1 MFLHL
6 YLPNPAIVIQKSS
19 FPFYPCFGTF
29 IKFYVKLSAQYI
41 SRAYYAHMTEKEW
54 TGKKGWSWE
63 NRLLKFEIDLAEH
76 TRTFFIVP
84 VAIPLKNRKIDFIKV
99 CMTVPQ
105 LPPSPLCC
113 TLSVPLLLLLLLL
126 STDITLPRIWNCLVL
141 VTRKL
146 IFSIHGV
153 CGCLLRSLTL
163 SVRCGAVTY
172 CVVYIVFI
180 SLQKNETLGAQNDQL
195 QNR

>member
-63 NRLLKFEIDLAEH
+63 NRLLKFEISQSIREH
-76 TRTFFIVP
+76 FLSYLWQF
-84 VAIPLKNRKIDFIKV
+84 LWKIE
-99 CMTVPQ
+99 
-105 LPPSPLCC
+105 
-113 TLSVPLLLLLLLL
+113 
-126 STDITLPRIWNCLVL
+126 
-141 VTRKL
+141 KL
-146 IFSIHGV
+146 ILLKFV
-153 CGCLLRSLTL
+153 WPCLNSPPPPCVAHCQYRYFYYFCYSQLILRCLEYGTAWCL
-163 SVRCGAVTY
+163 
-172 CVVYIVFI
+172 
-180 SLQKNETLGAQNDQL
+180 
-195 QNR
+195 